1 MRAYRKSATLHQY
14 CVYLT
19 TEERE
24 RLLEELQRVVD
35 PSFWPTLS
43 RLYAHLNAPRG
54 EGA

>member
-1 MRAYRKSATLHQY
+1 MRAYRKTATHHQY

-24 RLLEELQRVVD
+24 RLLEELRRTVD
-35 PSFWPTLS
+35 PSFWPALS

-54 EGA
+54 ENE